1 MTVTANN
8 MRLLDTTT
16 PSPQDGP
23 VARPGELGP
32 LVEEIAEAGL
42 RGRGGGWFPTARK
55 LAAVAGASSRSRPP
69 VVVVNAMEGEPLSA
83 KDARLLAHAPRLV
96 VEGAL
101 AAARTIGAHRVIL
114 AVPEGTPVP
123 PGLDVEVRE
132 GPRRFLSG
140 QETALVNWL
149 NGGSAVPTSTVPY
162 RKGVGG
168 RATLVSN
175 AETFAHLAL
184 IARYGARWFRSEG
197 TAEAPGTTLISL
209 SVGDGPPMVLEVPVG
224 TPVSEILH
232 AGGVSFPPDAVL
244 FGGFGGAWLNGAH
257 AWSLPLSPG
266 PLAAAGAAMG
276 AGIVAVPPP
285 GRRGLDQTAS
295 IVEWMAAQGAHQC
308 GPCTFGL
315 PAVAADL
322 RELADRPGTADARAA
337 LVRLRRR
344 LGLLPGRGGCAH
356 PDGVA
361 RLVGSALEVFGRELT
376 R

>member
-1 MTVTANN
+1 MTVTANVT
-8 MRLLDTTT
+8 RLFDAPA
-16 PSPQDGP
+16 PSAQHGP
-23 VARPGELGP
+23 AARPGELGP

-55 LAAVAGASSRSRPP
+55 LAAVADASSRSRPP

-83 KDARLLAHAPRLV
+83 KDAHLLAHAPQLV
-96 VEGAL
+96 IEGAQ
-101 AAARTIGAHRVIL
+101 AAARTIGARRVIL
-114 AVPEGTPVP
+114 AVPEGTAVAPDL
-123 PGLDVEVRE
+123 GVEVRE

-149 NGGSAVPTSTVPY
+149 NGGPAVPTSTVPY

-168 RATLVSN
+168 RPTLVSN

-184 IARYGARWFRSEG
+184 IARHGARWFRSAG
-197 TAEAPGTTLISL
+197 AAEAPGTTLVSL
-209 SVGDGPPMVLEVPVG
+209 SVADGPPLVLEVPVG
-224 TPVSEILH
+224 TPVSETLQ

-276 AGIVAVPPP
+276 AGIIAVPPP
-285 GRRGLDQTAS
+285 GHSGLGQTAS

-308 GPCTFGL
+308 GPCMFGL

-322 RELADRPGTADARAA
+322 RELAHRRGTADARAA
-337 LVRLRRR
+337 QVRLRQR

-361 RLVGSALEVFGRELT
+361 RLIGSALEVFAHELT